1 MALNVKQEAFCLHY
15 AKTGNATEAY
25 KQAGY
30 KPKTERSVYASANQL
45 LKNPKV
51 QDRLKELAAEIASDK
66 IASIREI
73 QEYLTSVMRREHT
86 ESVVVTI
93 TKERSFYAP
102 DESGT
107 MRKNTFKEEVAEIV
121 EIPARLSDANKA
133 AETLAK
139 MQGGFDN
146 KLKMELTIPVFEG
159 IDEFEREE
167 D

>member
-25 KQAGY
+25 KTAGY
-30 KPKTERSVYASANQL
+30 AAKTEGAVYANANRL
-45 LKNPKV
+45 LKNDKV
-51 QDRLKELAAEIASDK
+51 KARLKELADEIASDK

-73 QEYLTSVMRREHT
+73 QEYLTSVMRREHK
-86 ESVVVTI
+86 ESVVVTVS
-93 TKERSFYAP
+93 KERSFYAP
-102 DESGT
+102 DEDGK
-107 MRKNTFKEEVAEIV
+107 MRKNTVKEETPMVV

-146 KLKMELTIPVFEG
+146 KLNVELTVPVFEG
-159 IDEFEREE
+159 MDEFETEE
-167 D
+167 E